1 MNNFQN
7 QNQQFTQQS
16 RQGQPQGK
24 GIFSLPPQIMQF
36 VP

>member
-1 MNNFQN
+1 MENFQN
-7 QNQQFTQQS
+7 QNNNQQIN
-16 RQGQPQGK
+16 QGQPQNK